1 LTDTASKHQQ
11 VESNLAN
18 ELKKFQVLYELAIAM
33 TADRSLFDALQLVV
47 EKTRELLETDTAY
60 VALRD
65 LTRGAVYMHT
75 LSGVRTEAFKNMRV
89 PFGKGLGGLVAQ
101 NRRGYIVDDYQANRK
116 IEHVVDSIV
125 ADEGLVSG
133 MAVPLQM
140 GDENIGVLYAFNRK
154 QTRFTQN
161 DLDTLFL
168 IGNLAAIEI
177 FRKRVDEAL
186 QSDQEELEML
196 VSQRTAKLVQTNQD
210 LVQEIDER
218 RRVEVAL
225 RESEQK
231 YSNLTANL
239 SIGVYRNTPGP
250 TGRFVDANPALLNM
264 FGYDDPQDLFKIAVS
279 DLYQNPENR
288 QVINAKLLQAGAI
301 KNEEIQLKHRDG
313 SEFTGSVSAIAIKD
327 ETGEI
332 QYFDGFIQ
340 DISDRKKAEEALRES
355 EEKYRLL
362 VENAKDAI
370 FVTQDNRI
378 KFMNPTAYR
387 FLGYS
392 KDEMLKASFIDFIHP
407 DDRERMFNRYV
418 KRIKGEKLSDAI
430 SFRVLSKQ
438 GEEIHVNLNAV
449 LITWEGEPA
458 VLNFL
463 RDITPQRKMEAQL
476 QQAQKMEAIGT
487 LAGGIAHNFN
497 NMLMGIQGNIS
508 LMRMRLDPDSPLLE
522 KLGKAENIVA
532 SATQMT
538 RQLLG
543 YAREG
548 RYEAK
553 PLDLNQLV
561 KDSSEIFAVTR
572 KEIKVHRNLTPDLSV
587 IKADKSQIEQL
598 LWNLFVN
605 AADAMPAGG
614 ELFIRTD
621 EVAHSD
627 FGSHLFTVTSGTYI
641 RLIIS
646 DTGVGMDPKT
656 KAMIFEP
663 FFTTKPIGKGTGLGL
678 ASVYGI
684 IKAHGGYIDVE
695 SQEGQGTVFYIYLP
709 TSQETIP
716 QDEKPPTEAVEGS
729 ETILL
734 VEDEEIVLEI
744 SQEILNVLGYHVL
757 IARNGEEAL
766 QVYKAKQ
773 QPIDLVILDMVMP
786 GMGGGETFDRLR
798 ELDPGLKVLLSSG
811 YSLDG
816 QAKEILHRGCNGF
829 IQKPFDIKQ
838 LSQKIRELLESSDT
852 C

>member
-1 LTDTASKHQQ
+1 MKDTDSKHKK

-18 ELKKFQVLYELAIAM
+18 ELKKFQVLYDLAIAM
-33 TADRSLFDALQLVV
+33 TADRSLNDILQLVV
-47 EKTRELLETDTAY
+47 EKSRDLLKTDTAF

-65 LTRGAVYMHT
+65 LTQGDVYMHT
-75 LSGVRTEAFKNMRV
+75 LSGIRTEAFKSMRL
-89 PFGKGLGGLVAQ
+89 PFGKGMGGKVAKTRQ
-101 NRRGYIVDDYQANRK
+101 GCIVHDYLASSK
-116 IEHVVDSIV
+116 IEHVVDGIV
-125 ADEGLVSG
+125 SDEGIISG

-140 GDENIGVLYAFNRK
+140 GSENIGVLYVFDRK
-154 QTRFTQN
+154 QTSFTQN

-177 FRKRVDEAL
+177 FRKRLDEA
-186 QSDQEELEML
+186 QQNSQEELEQL
-196 VSQRTAKLVQTNQD
+196 VNQRTSKLVQTNQD

-218 RRVEVAL
+218 RRVEAAL
-225 RESEQK
+225 RDSEQK

-250 TGRFVDANPALLNM
+250 KGHFVDANPAFLRM
-264 FGYDDPQDLFKIAVS
+264 FGYDNPQDLFKISVA
-279 DLYQNPENR
+279 DLYQTPEHR
-288 QVINAKLLQAGAI
+288 QVINSKLLQTGSI
-301 KNEEIQLKHRDG
+301 KNEELPLKRHDG
-313 SEFTGSVSAIAIKD
+313 SEFTGSVSAIAVKD
-327 ETGEI
+327 KSGEI
-332 QYFDGFIQ
+332 KYFDGLIE
-340 DISDRKKAEEALRES
+340 DVSDRKQAEKALRES

-370 FVTQDNRI
+370 FVTQDNKI

-387 FLGYS
+387 FLGYP
-392 KDEMLKASFIDFIHP
+392 KDEMLKRPFTEFIHP
-407 DDRERMFNRYV
+407 DDQEHMFNRYV
-418 KRIKGEKLSDAI
+418 KRIKGEELSDAI
-430 SFRVLSKQ
+430 SFRVIHRQ

-463 RDITPQRKMEAQL
+463 RDITPQRKIEAQL
-476 QQAQKMEAIGT
+476 LQAQKMEAIGT

-497 NMLMGIQGNIS
+497 NMLMGIQGNLS
-508 LMRMRLDPDSPLLE
+508 LMRMRLDPDSPLKE
-522 KLGKAENIVA
+522 KLKKAENIVT

-553 PLDLNQLV
+553 PLDLNQLIS
-561 KDSSEIFAVTR
+561 DSSEIFGVTR
-572 KEIKVHRNLTPDLSV
+572 KEIKVHRDLSPDLSF
-587 IKADKSQIEQL
+587 IKADKSQIEQI

-621 EVAHSD
+621 EVSHSD
-627 FGSHLFTVTSGTYI
+627 FESHLFTVTPGTYI
-641 RLIIS
+641 RLIIR

-656 KAMIFEP
+656 KALIFEP

-684 IKAHGGYIDVE
+684 TKSHEGYIDVE
-695 SQEGQGTVFYIYLP
+695 SHEGQGTVFYIYLP
-709 TSQETIP
+709 ASQEEVLQEETTT
-716 QDEKPPTEAVEGS
+716 TEAVAGN

-734 VEDEEIVLEI
+734 VEDEEVVLEI

-757 IARNGEEAL
+757 IAHNGIEAL
-766 QVYKAKQ
+766 QVYQANQ
-773 QPIDLVILDMVMP
+773 QPVDLVILDMVMP

-798 ELDPGLKVLLSSG
+798 ELDPSIKVLLSSG

-816 QAKEILHRGCNGF
+816 QAKEILQRGCNGF

-838 LSQKIRELLESSDT
+838 LSQKIRELLESPDI

>member
-1 LTDTASKHQQ
+1 LTDTASKRRKA
-11 VESNLAN
+11 EPNLTN
-18 ELKKFQVLYELAIAM
+18 ELKKFQILYELAIAM
-33 TADRSLFDALQLVV
+33 TADRSLFDILQLVV
-47 EKTRELLETDTAY
+47 EKSRELLGADTAF

-65 LTRGAVYMHT
+65 LTRGDVFMHT
-75 LSGVRTEAFKNMRV
+75 LSGIQTEGFKNLRV

-101 NRRGYIVDDYQANRK
+101 NRRGYIVEDYQADNK

-125 ADEGLVSG
+125 ADEGIVSG

-140 GDENIGVLYAFNRK
+140 GDENIGVLYVFDRK

-177 FRKRVDEAL
+177 FRKRVDEAQ
-186 QSDQEELEML
+186 QSDQEELELL

-218 RRVEVAL
+218 RRMEVAL
-225 RESEQK
+225 RDSEQK

-250 TGRFVDANPALLNM
+250 TGRFVDANPAFLNM
-264 FGYDDPQDLFKIAVS
+264 FGYNDPQDLFKIAVS
-279 DLYQNPENR
+279 DLYQNPEQR
-288 QVINAKLLQAGAI
+288 PVINTKLLQTGAI
-301 KNEEIQLKHRDG
+301 KNEELQLKRLDG
-313 SEFTGSVSAIAIKD
+313 SGFTGSVSAIAIKD
-327 ETGEI
+327 AAGEI
-332 QYFDGFIQ
+332 KYFDGFIE
-340 DISDRKKAEEALRES
+340 DISDRKKAEEALRQS

-370 FVTQDNRI
+370 FVTQENQI
-378 KFMNPTAYR
+378 QFMNPMAYR
-387 FLGYS
+387 FLGYP
-392 KDEMLKASFIDFIHP
+392 KDEMLKTPFTEFIHP
-407 DDRERMFNRYV
+407 DDREHMFNRYV
-418 KRIKGEKLSDAI
+418 KPIKGEELSDAI

-508 LMRMRLDPDSPLLE
+508 LMRMRLDPESPLLE
-522 KLGKAENIVA
+522 KLGKAENIVT

-553 PLDLNQLV
+553 PLNLNQLV
-561 KDSSEIFAVTR
+561 SDSSEIFAVTR
-572 KEIKVHRNLTPDLSV
+572 KEVKVHRTLSAELSF
-587 IKADKSQIEQL
+587 IKADKSQIEQI

-605 AADAMPAGG
+605 AADAMPSGG

-621 EVAHSD
+621 EVSDSD
-627 FGSHLFTVTSGTYI
+627 FGSHLFKVAPGTYI
-641 RLIIS
+641 RLVIS

-695 SQEGQGTVFYIYLP
+695 SQEGRGTVFYIYLP
-709 TSQETIP
+709 TSQEEVP
-716 QDEKPPTEAVEGS
+716 QEEAAPTEAVAGS

-734 VEDEEIVLEI
+734 VEDEEVVLEI
-744 SQEILNVLGYHVL
+744 SEEILNVLGYHVL

-766 QVYKAKQ
+766 AVYRSKQ
-773 QPIDLVILDMVMP
+773 QPVDLVILDMVMP

-798 ELDPGLKVLLSSG
+798 EIDPSLKVLLSSG

-816 QAKEILHRGCNGF
+816 QAKEILQRGCNGF

-838 LSQKIRELLESSDT
+838 LSQKIREVLESSDT